1 MNIMQKSTLTVW
13 INDIQSDS
21 AYFVFYDPQA
31 KEANGYL
38 RSYPL
43 LASLMGDNRFSLISK
58 EAGHNC
64 PIPVNL
70 LENTDARASLIG
82 TPLLSDE
89 ISVIHV
95 EAEEDEKL
103 GYVTDY
109 IETTTPRI
117 FISGEERYVPSKWK
131 ITGRN
136 LQDRTQI
143 ARQRFETVYSS
154 FLSQNELTDYQ
165 LAETKNIAFLYLAKI
180 HHQLT
185 GEKVHHL
192 AELFDYEN
200 PNLAAS
206 PIWDLALRIIKL
218 REENKVSDLKAFT
231 FNSLRPWIERNMYVD
246 AVAERILQLMDTKKK
261 TIEDIQTLRHE
272 KWKMSDYPETIPNLC
287 IIENL
292 IKPNFGEKK

>member
-1 MNIMQKSTLTVW
+1 MNIMQKSTLTLW
-13 INDIQSDS
+13 INEVQSDS

-31 KEANGYL
+31 KESNGYL

-43 LASLMGDNRFSLISK
+43 LASLIGDNHFSLISK

-64 PIPVNL
+64 PIPINL
-70 LENTDARASLIG
+70 LENTKARASLIG

-95 EAEEDEKL
+95 DAEEDEKL

-117 FISGEERYVPSKWK
+117 FITGEESYVPSKWK

-143 ARQRFETVYSS
+143 SRQKFEKVYSS
-154 FLSQNELTDYQ
+154 FLAQNELTDYQ

-185 GEKVHHL
+185 GERVHHL

-218 REENKVSDLKAFT
+218 REENRVSDLKAFT
-231 FNSLRPWIERNMYVD
+231 FNALRPWIERNMYVD
-246 AVAERILQLMDTKKK
+246 VVAERILQMMDTKKK
-261 TIEDIQTLRHE
+261 TTEDIQTLRHE
-272 KWKMSDYPETIPNLC
+272 KWNMSDYSENTPKLC
-287 IIENL
+287 SIKNL
-292 IKPNFGEKK
+292 IKPNL

>member
-292 IKPNFGEKK
+292 IKPNLGEKK